1 MPDAAAR
8 AKELLAE
15 FKGDSYAYG
24 VGVLHKV
31 GPMTAALGKKAMF
44 VGPVE
49 FDWFKPLQTKVLSYL
64 EEAGVEVVDVVNG
77 AKPNAPFADVYRIH
91 SHIMHKKPDVIVVMD
106 GGSSIDACKCAAAL
120 ASLGDITPEVDPFFG
135 VGQVSKIIADNGRGP
150 IMPVVAVMTAAS
162 SGAHLTKYSNITDPV
177 AGQKKLIVDEAIIP
191 PACLFDY
198 EVTASQPIALTQD
211 GALDGIAHCVE
222 VYFGAPA
229 DSEER
234 AKDVCVTALD
244 LLIPAV
250 MKASKD
256 PSDVD
261 ARMDL
266 GMGTDLG
273 GYAIM
278 VGGTNGPHL
287 NSFSLIDVLSHGRAC
302 AVMNPYYAVFFA
314 PAIEQKLRVVGEVYK
329 KHGLIQA
336 DLDSLHGRDLG
347 VAVAQG
353 MVALSKE
360 IGFPTCLEAVEG
372 MTRAHVE
379 RCLTAAKNPVLD
391 MKLRNMPV
399 ALNADL
405 VDEYMG
411 PILEAAWC
419 EDFGLIKNMS

>member
-1 MPDAAAR
+1 MSDAVAH
-8 AKELLAE
+8 AKELLAD
-15 FKGDSYAYG
+15 FKGDSYSYG

-44 VGPVE
+44 VGPIE
-49 FDWFKPLQTKVLSYL
+49 FDWFKPLETKVLSYL

-91 SHIMHKKPDVIVVMD
+91 SHIMHKKPEVIVVMD

-135 VGQVSKIIADNGRGP
+135 VGQVSQIIADNGRGP

-177 AGQKKLIVDEAIIP
+177 VGQKKLIVDDAIIP

-198 EVTASQPIALTQD
+198 EVTNSQPLSLTQD

-229 DSEER
+229 DTEEK
-234 AKDVCVTALD
+234 AKDVCVTALE
-244 LLIPAV
+244 LLIPSV
-250 MKASKD
+250 MKIAKD
-256 PSDVD
+256 PNDVD
-261 ARMDL
+261 ARMQL

-329 KHGLIQA
+329 KYGLIEA
-336 DLDSLHGRDLG
+336 DLNSLNGKELG
-347 VAVAQG
+347 VAVAGG
-353 MVALSKE
+353 MVKLSKE

-372 MTRAHVE
+372 MTREHVE

-399 ALNADL
+399 PLNAEL
-405 VDEYMG
+405 VDDYMG

-419 EDFGLIKNMS
+419 EDFDLIKNMA